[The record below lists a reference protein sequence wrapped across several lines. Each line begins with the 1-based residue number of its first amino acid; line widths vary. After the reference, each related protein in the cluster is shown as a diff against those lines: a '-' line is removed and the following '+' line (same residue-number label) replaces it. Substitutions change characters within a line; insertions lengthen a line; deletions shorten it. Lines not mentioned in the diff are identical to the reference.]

1 MSTRSNTIVKNMK
14 TDEKVYLYRHC
25 DGYLEGAGFDVL
37 DALNKFVTL
46 GKENTIQNIAE
57 FIKEKCDGTYE
68 DTDSIHGD
76 IDYLYVIEVDGE
88 DVTLMGDGNLRGV
101 ERCSRDR
108 IAGTAVEILRNGEKR
123 VDCRS
128 PRALRQARIWRRLM
142 PLRRIILGFYRRL
155 FL

>member
-1 MSTRSNTIVKNMK
+1 MKVNKLVLPNSVMLGEVKSF
-14 TDEKVYLYRHC
+14 LQ
-25 DGYLEGAGFDVL
+25 EGKDVIIPTKGNSML
-37 DALNKFVTL
+37 PFIRGERDSVNLRKL
-46 GKENTIQNIAE
+46 QDIAV
-57 FIKEKCDGTYE
+57 
-68 DTDSIHGD
+68 GD
-76 IDYLYVIEVDGE
+76 IVLAEIREGQYVLHRVFGIDG
-88 DVTLMGDGNLRGV
+88 DLVTLMGDGNLRGV